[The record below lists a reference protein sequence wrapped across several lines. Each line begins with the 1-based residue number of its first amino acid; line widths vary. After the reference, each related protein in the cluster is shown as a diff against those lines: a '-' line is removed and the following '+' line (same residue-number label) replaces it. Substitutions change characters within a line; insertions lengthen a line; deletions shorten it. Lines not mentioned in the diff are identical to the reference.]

1 MLVGGELRA
10 ARSGASIDAY
20 NPATGE
26 LFARFPRGDAADV
39 DDAVAAAQSAF
50 RAWWA
55 TPPLDRAACLQRLA
69 ALIEEHAQE
78 LAMLDVI
85 DNGSPIRE
93 MRKRR
98 RHPPLAS
105 SATSPGSLLSSGAR
119 PSRSRTG
126 DSTTRFAIRSAS
138 SDASSRSTTR

>member
-1 MLVGGELRA
+1 MLVGGQLRE

-20 NPATGE
+20 NPATGRP
-26 LFARFPRGDAADV
+26 FARFPRGDAADV
-39 DDAVAAAQSAF
+39 DDAVAAAQTAF

-78 LAMLDVI
+78 LAMLDVA

-93 MRKRR
+93 MRKDAGIA
-98 RHPPLAS
+98 AS
-105 SATSPGSLLSSGAR
+105 QLRYFAGWLWSSGAR
-119 PSRSRTG
+119 PSR
-126 DSTTRFAIRSAS
+126 
-138 SDASSRSTTR
+138 